1 MSDTNANITRNINA
15 GNVGGNRN
23 VRPGGNSAISNLFG
37 TAYSP
42 ALSKA
47 MPLVIGALFIAI
59 MVAFFSFSQRSN
71 VRTIYDG
78 LPEAERSK
86 VLDALISS
94 GYSASVHPATGKI
107 QIPNS
112 DYHAAK
118 LALAGQGLP
127 NSAVDGYDKLSD
139 LPMGASKSIEA
150 MKLKQTQEIEIARSI
165 ISLNAVREARVHLA
179 LPEKSVFARQRVD
192 PTASVFVTLR
202 PGQSLTNTQV
212 IAIVNLVEKSVSG
225 LSSNNVSVIDENGRL
240 LTSASGDPEA
250 LIDNSE
256 FQFKVRLENI
266 YKRKIEEILTP
277 LVGVGNASAQ
287 VNVLLDT
294 TRVEFTEELFDPKK
308 NVIVEEQKSIQKQPQ
323 QSVVGGVPGATSNR
337 PPVNIETSNQPK
349 AVNEETTNGEENIGR
364 ISSKQQ
370 LATESI
376 TESRSYEVSKV
387 IKTTREANN
396 KIIKLDTAV
405 LLRKPRIIDST
416 SGELVPKEYSA
427 TKLAEIEK
435 LIMSTIGFELN
446 RGDTLALSVS
456 DFEPITTE
464 LTTQWYETD
473 WFKTISQ
480 NFGMVLMLG
489 IVVLGIIRPLMN
501 RLLIPVSNAN
511 VGDIAKLNDES
522 GIQDHNLANNDS
534 IDEIINKLRPRNSGI
549 SLEMLET
556 ANTYDD
562 KVAIVKMLVADESK
576 RASNVLRQ
584 MMQQDTKK

>member
-1 MSDTNANITRNINA
+1 MSDNNANITRNINA
-15 GNVGGNRN
+15 GNLGGIRSA
-23 VRPGGNSAISNLFG
+23 RAGGNSAISNLIG
-37 TAYSP
+37 TGYSP
-42 ALSKA
+42 AISKS
-47 MPLVIGALFIAI
+47 MPLVVGALFIAI
-59 MVAFFSFSQRSN
+59 LVAFFSFSQRSN

-86 VLDALISS
+86 VLDALLSS

-107 QIPNS
+107 QIPSS
-112 DYHAAK
+112 DYHEAK

-127 NSAVDGYDKLSD
+127 NSTVDGYDKLSD

-179 LPEKSVFARQRVD
+179 LPEKSVFSRQRVV
-192 PTASVFVTLR
+192 PTASIFVTLR
-202 PGQSLTNTQV
+202 PGQSLSDTQV
-212 IAIVNLVEKSVSG
+212 VAIVNLVEKSVSG
-225 LSSNNVSVIDENGRL
+225 LTSNNVSVIDENGRL

-250 LIDNSE
+250 LSDNSD
-256 FQFKVRLENI
+256 FQFKLRLEDI

-287 VNVLLDT
+287 VNVLIDT
-294 TRVEFTEELFDPKK
+294 TRVEFTEELFDPQK
-308 NVIVEEQKSIQKQPQ
+308 NVVVTEQKSIQKQPQ
-323 QSVVGGVPGATSNR
+323 SSVVGGVPGATSNR
-337 PPVNIETSNQPK
+337 PPVNAETSNQPK
-349 AVNEETTNGEENIGR
+349 AIDEETTNSEENIGR
-364 ISSKQQ
+364 IISTQP
-370 LATESI
+370 LASESI
-376 TESRSYEVSKV
+376 TENRSYEVSKV

-405 LLRKPRIIDST
+405 LLRKPKIIDPA
-416 SGELVPKEYSA
+416 SGDLVPKEYSA

-435 LIMSTIGFELN
+435 LIMSTIGLEVN

-473 WFKTISQ
+473 WFKTIGQ
-480 NFGMVLMLG
+480 NFGMVMMLG
-489 IVVLGIIRPLMN
+489 IVVLGIIRPLIN
-501 RLLIPVSNAN
+501 RLLIPVRNAT
-511 VGDIAKLNDES
+511 VGDTAQLNDVS
-522 GIQDHNLANNDS
+522 SIPDQGFPNGDS

-562 KVAIVKMLVADESK
+562 KVAIVKMLVSDESK

-584 MMQQDTKK
+584 MMQQETKS

>member
-15 GNVGGNRN
+15 GNVDGNRN
-23 VRPGGNSAISNLFG
+23 VRLGGNSAISSLFG

-42 ALSKA
+42 ALSKS

-59 MVAFFSFSQRSN
+59 LVAFFSFSQRSN

-107 QIPNS
+107 QIPSS

-127 NSAVDGYDKLSD
+127 NSAIDGYDKLSD

-202 PGQSLTNTQV
+202 PGRSLTNTQV

-294 TRVEFTEELFDPKK
+294 TRVEFTEELFDPQK
-308 NVIVEEQKSIQKQPQ
+308 NVVVNEQKSIQKQPQ
-323 QSVVGGVPGATSNR
+323 RAVLGGVPGATSNR
-337 PPVNIETSNQPK
+337 PPIDVETSNQPK
-349 AVNEETTNGEENIGR
+349 AVEEGSANDESNIGR
-364 ISSKQQ
+364 IGAPQQ

-376 TESRSYEVSKV
+376 TENRSYEVSKV

-405 LLRKPRIIDST
+405 LLRKPKIIDPA

-435 LIMSTIGFELN
+435 LIMSTIGFEVS

-522 GIQDHNLANNDS
+522 GIQDHNLTNNDS
-534 IDEIINKLRPRNSGI
+534 ID
-549 SLEMLET
+549 
-556 ANTYDD
+556 
-562 KVAIVKMLVADESK
+562 
-576 RASNVLRQ
+576 
-584 MMQQDTKK
+584 

>member
-1 MSDTNANITRNINA
+1 MSDNNANITRNINA
-15 GNVGGNRN
+15 GNLGGIRSA
-23 VRPGGNSAISNLFG
+23 RAGGNSAISNLIG
-37 TAYSP
+37 TGYSP
-42 ALSKA
+42 AISKS
-47 MPLVIGALFIAI
+47 MPLVVGALFIAI
-59 MVAFFSFSQRSN
+59 LVAFFSFSQRSN

-86 VLDALISS
+86 VLDALLSS

-107 QIPNS
+107 QIPSS
-112 DYHAAK
+112 DYHEAK

-127 NSAVDGYDKLSD
+127 NSTVDGYDKLSD

-179 LPEKSVFARQRVD
+179 LPEKSVFSRQRVV
-192 PTASVFVTLR
+192 PTASIFVTLR
-202 PGQSLTNTQV
+202 PGQSLSDTQV
-212 IAIVNLVEKSVSG
+212 VAIVNLVEKSVSG
-225 LSSNNVSVIDENGRL
+225 LTSNNVSVIDENGRL

-250 LIDNSE
+250 LSDNSD
-256 FQFKVRLENI
+256 FQFKLRLEDI

-287 VNVLLDT
+287 VNVLIDT
-294 TRVEFTEELFDPKK
+294 TRVEFTEELFDPQK
-308 NVIVEEQKSIQKQPQ
+308 NVVVTEQKSIQKQPQ
-323 QSVVGGVPGATSNR
+323 SSVVGGVPGATSNR
-337 PPVNIETSNQPK
+337 PPVNAETSNQSK
-349 AVNEETTNGEENIGR
+349 AIDEETTNGEENIGR
-364 ISSKQQ
+364 IISTQP
-370 LATESI
+370 LASESI
-376 TESRSYEVSKV
+376 TENRSYEVSKV

-405 LLRKPRIIDST
+405 LLRKPKIIDPA
-416 SGELVPKEYSA
+416 SGDLVPKEYSA

-435 LIMSTIGFELN
+435 LIMSTIGLEVN

-473 WFKTISQ
+473 WFKTIGQ
-480 NFGMVLMLG
+480 NFGMVMMLG
-489 IVVLGIIRPLMN
+489 IVVLGIIRPLIN
-501 RLLIPVSNAN
+501 RLLIPVRNAT
-511 VGDIAKLNDES
+511 VGDTAQLNDVS
-522 GIQDHNLANNDS
+522 SIPDQGFPNGDS

-562 KVAIVKMLVADESK
+562 KVAIVKMLVSDESK

-584 MMQQDTKK
+584 MMQQETKS

>member
-1 MSDTNANITRNINA
+1 MSDNNANITRNINA
-15 GNVGGNRN
+15 GNLGGIRSA
-23 VRPGGNSAISNLFG
+23 RAGGNSAISNLIG
-37 TAYSP
+37 TGYSP
-42 ALSKA
+42 AISKS
-47 MPLVIGALFIAI
+47 MPLVVGALFIAI
-59 MVAFFSFSQRSN
+59 LVAFFSFSQRSN

-86 VLDALISS
+86 VLDALLSS

-107 QIPNS
+107 QIPSS
-112 DYHAAK
+112 DYHEAK

-127 NSAVDGYDKLSD
+127 NSTVDGYDKLSD

-179 LPEKSVFARQRVD
+179 LPEKSVFSRERVV
-192 PTASVFVTLR
+192 PTASIFVTLR
-202 PGQSLTNTQV
+202 PGQSLSDTQV
-212 IAIVNLVEKSVSG
+212 VAIVNLVEKSVSG
-225 LSSNNVSVIDENGRL
+225 LTSNNVSVIDENGRL

-250 LIDNSE
+250 LSDNSD
-256 FQFKVRLENI
+256 FQFKLRLEDI

-287 VNVLLDT
+287 VNVLIDT
-294 TRVEFTEELFDPKK
+294 TRVEFTEELFDPQK
-308 NVIVEEQKSIQKQPQ
+308 NVVVTEQKSIQKQPQ
-323 QSVVGGVPGATSNR
+323 SSVVGGVPGATSNR
-337 PPVNIETSNQPK
+337 PPVNAETSNQSK
-349 AVNEETTNGEENIGR
+349 AIDEETTNGEENIGR
-364 ISSKQQ
+364 IISTQP
-370 LATESI
+370 LASESI
-376 TESRSYEVSKV
+376 TENRSYEVSKV

-405 LLRKPRIIDST
+405 LLRKPKIIDPA
-416 SGELVPKEYSA
+416 SGDLVPKEYSA

-435 LIMSTIGFELN
+435 LIMSTIGLEVN

-473 WFKTISQ
+473 WFKTIGQ
-480 NFGMVLMLG
+480 NFGMVMMLG
-489 IVVLGIIRPLMN
+489 IVVLGIIRPLIN
-501 RLLIPVSNAN
+501 RLLIPGRNAT
-511 VGDIAKLNDES
+511 VGDTAQLNDVS
-522 GIQDHNLANNDS
+522 SIPDQGFPHSDS

-562 KVAIVKMLVADESK
+562 KVAIVKMLVSDESK

-584 MMQQDTKK
+584 MMQQETKS